1 MKVGLTSLFTS
12 EMQVKMTMRY
22 NYIPNRKAKMNNI
35 DKLLAIVY
43 IVPFSLSLVLDP
55 GSRVQRESLIQ
66 GYSWRLLLL
75 LFSLLQTV
83 DSVCTL
89 QVIILFLLVCYSS
102 RSTAYALSAFNSFKF
117 LVFKNLKAEF
127 LFLCFLSH
135 PFSKHKQ

>member
-1 MKVGLTSLFTS
+1 
-12 EMQVKMTMRY
+12 MTVRY
-22 NYIPNRKAKMNNI
+22 NYIPNRKAKMNNV

-43 IVPFSLSLVLDP
+43 IVRFSLSLVLDP

-66 GYSWRLLLL
+66 GYSWRLLL

-102 RSTAYALSAFNSFKF
+102 RSTAYALSAFNSF
-117 LVFKNLKAEF
+117 
-127 LFLCFLSH
+127 
-135 PFSKHKQ
+135 